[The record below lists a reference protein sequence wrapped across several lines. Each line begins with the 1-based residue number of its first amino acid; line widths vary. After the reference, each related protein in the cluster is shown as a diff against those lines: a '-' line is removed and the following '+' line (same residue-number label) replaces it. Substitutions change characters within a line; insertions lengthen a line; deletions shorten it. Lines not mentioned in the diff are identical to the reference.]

1 MGFKIDWNSLMVGR
15 KFTVLAF
22 FYFVFQGNFQVQAP
36 VGAYIWRGDLTE
48 GFLRYEFGG
57 FIHGGTYFRH
67 FTILCI
73 DPGLQLNWGIWHHS
87 TVCRCGLAYCLGAPI
102 THDPLIYLE
111 NVLKVKTSR
120 PSNSQKLLTKNKGNR
135 VPKCDVVENEI
146 CEIMGFVRI
155 F

>member
-1 MGFKIDWNSLMVGR
+1 MEERFN
-15 KFTVLAF
+15 
-22 FYFVFQGNFQVQAP
+22 
-36 VGAYIWRGDLTE
+36 
-48 GFLRYEFGG
+48 GG
-57 FIHGGTYFRH
+57 FFCVTSLEGLHLEGLIHGGAYFRH
-67 FTILCI
+67 FTLLCI
-73 DPGLQLNWGIWHHS
+73 DPRLQLNWEMWHHS

-120 PSNSQKLLTKNKGNR
+120 PSNSQKLLTENKRNR